1 MKILYIAPLPPPL
14 AGHSL
19 AAKILHDHLQ
29 YSYDVAAVDFNKES
43 FVEGISG
50 IKRLFEVIGIL
61 REIALKKKNADVI
74 YLTISESFAGNVKD
88 IFTYI
93 ICRKNLDR
101 MYIHLHGGSIKRLLW
116 DKYPLLHRINRY
128 FIKKMAGVIISGQS
142 HMEVFADMIDQSR
155 IYSIPNF
162 ALDELFTTDE
172 QINQK
177 FADRE
182 PLRVLYMSNM
192 IDKKGYNELAS
203 AYIALPP
210 ALQSQIKLDFA
221 GRFELETHKS
231 KFLDKIS
238 GFPNMKYHG
247 VVSNEAKRDL
257 FFQAHAFCL
266 PTSFFEG
273 QPISILEAYAAGCV
287 VVTTGQSGILDVF
300 SDKLNGFQL
309 QNGKADAI
317 RNTLEELVKSVDGLH
332 STAQSNA
339 ETARKKYRTEIY
351 NTELTKILKQ
361 QLQSTQETSV
371 RYE

>member
-1 MKILYIAPLPPPL
+1 MKIVYIAPLPPPL

-19 AAKILHDHLQ
+19 AAKVLHDHLQ
-29 YSYDVAAVDFNKES
+29 LSHEVAAVDFNKES

-50 IKRLFEVIGIL
+50 FKRVFEVIGIL
-61 REIALKKKNADVI
+61 REIARKKKNADVI

-88 IFTYI
+88 IFTYM
-93 ICRKNLDR
+93 ICRKKLNR

-116 DKYPLLHRINRY
+116 DKYPLLHKINRF

-142 HMEVFADMIDQSR
+142 HKEVFADMINQSR

-162 ALDELFTTDE
+162 ALDELFATDE

-182 PLRVLYMSNM
+182 PLRILYMSNM

-210 ALQSQIKLDFA
+210 AIQSQIKLDFA
-221 GRFELETHKS
+221 GRFELETQMS
-231 KFLDKIS
+231 EFLEKIA
-238 GFPNMKYHG
+238 GFPNMQYHG
-247 VVSNEAKRDL
+247 MVSHQVKRDL
-257 FFQAHAFCL
+257 FIQAHAFCL

-273 QPISILEAYAAGCV
+273 QPISILEAYASGCV

-300 SDKLNGFQL
+300 TDKLNGFQL

-317 RNTLEELVKSVDGLH
+317 RNTLEDLVKSVDQLRSTGLV
-332 STAQSNA
+332 NA
-339 ETARKKYRTEIY
+339 EIARKKYRTEIY
-351 NTELTKILKQ
+351 NSELAKVLE
-361 QLQSTQETSV
+361 QSLHI
-371 RYE
+371 

>member
-1 MKILYIAPLPPPL
+1 MKIVYIAPLPPPL

-19 AAKILHDHLQ
+19 AAKVLHDHLQ
-29 YSYDVAAVDFNKES
+29 LTHEVAAVDFNKES
-43 FVEGISG
+43 FVEGIRG
-50 IKRLFEVIGIL
+50 FKRVFEVIGIL
-61 REIALKKKNADVI
+61 REITRKKKNADVI

-88 IFTYI
+88 IFTYM
-93 ICRKNLDR
+93 ICRRKLNR

-116 DKYPLLHRINRY
+116 DKYPLLHKINRY

-142 HMEVFADMIDQSR
+142 HMEVFSDMIDQSR

-162 ALDELFTTDE
+162 ALDELFATDE

-177 FADRE
+177 FAVRE
-182 PLRVLYMSNM
+182 PLRVLYISNM

-210 ALQSQIKLDFA
+210 GVQSQIKLDFA
-221 GRFELETHKS
+221 GRFELETQKAE
-231 KFLDKIS
+231 FLEKIA
-238 GFPNMKYHG
+238 GFPNMQYHG
-247 VVSNEAKRDL
+247 MLSNEAKRDL

-287 VVTTGQSGILDVF
+287 VITTGQSGILDVF
-300 SDKLNGFQL
+300 TDKLNGFQL

-317 RNTLEELVKSVDGLH
+317 RNTLEDLVHSADQLH
-332 STAQSNA
+332 STGLANA

-351 NTELTKILKQ
+351 NAELAKVLEQPLHI
-361 QLQSTQETSV
+361 
-371 RYE
+371 

>member
-1 MKILYIAPLPPPL
+1 MKIVYIAPLPPPL

-19 AAKILHDHLQ
+19 AAKVLHDYLQ
-29 YSYDVAAVDFNKES
+29 LSHEVAAVDFNKES

-50 IKRLFEVIGIL
+50 FKRVFEVLGIL
-61 REIALKKKNADVI
+61 KEIARKKKNADVI

-93 ICRKNLDR
+93 ICGEKLNR

-116 DKYPLLHRINRY
+116 DKYPLLYKINRF
-128 FIKKMAGVIISGQS
+128 FIKKMAGVIISGES
-142 HMEVFADMIDQSR
+142 HMEVFSDMIDRKR

-162 ALDELFTTDE
+162 ALDELFATDE
-172 QINQK
+172 QINLK
-177 FADRE
+177 FAEKE

-192 IDKKGYNELAS
+192 IDKKGYNELAT

-210 ALQSQIKLDFA
+210 VIQTRIKLDFA
-221 GRFELETHKS
+221 GRFELETQKTE
-231 KFLDKIS
+231 FLEKIA
-238 GFPNMKYHG
+238 GFPNMQYHG
-247 VVSNEAKRDL
+247 MVSNDAKRDL

-300 SDKLNGFQL
+300 TDQLNGFQL
-309 QNGKADAI
+309 RNGKADAI
-317 RNTLEELVKSVDGLH
+317 LNTLEQLVQSVDRLQSVGL
-332 STAQSNA
+332 SNA
-339 ETARKKYRTEIY
+339 ATARKKYRTEIY
-351 NTELTKILKQ
+351 NTELAKVLEQPLNI
-361 QLQSTQETSV
+361 
-371 RYE
+371 

>member
-1 MKILYIAPLPPPL
+1 MKIVYIAPLPPPL

-19 AAKILHDHLQ
+19 AAKVLHDHLQ
-29 YSYDVAAVDFNKES
+29 LSHEVAAVDFNKES

-50 IKRLFEVIGIL
+50 FKRVFEVIGIL

-88 IFTYI
+88 IITYI
-93 ICRKNLDR
+93 ICRKKLNR

-116 DKYPLLHRINRY
+116 DKYPLLHKINRY

-142 HMEVFADMIDQSR
+142 HMEVFSDMIDLSK

-162 ALDELFTTDE
+162 ALDELFATDE

-182 PLRVLYMSNM
+182 PFRVLYMSNM
-192 IDKKGYNELAS
+192 IDKKGYYELAS
-203 AYIALPP
+203 AYITLPP
-210 ALQSQIKLDFA
+210 AVRSQLKLDFA
-221 GRFELETHKS
+221 GRFELETQKTE
-231 KFLDKIS
+231 FLEKIA

-247 VVSNEAKRDL
+247 MVSNEVKREL
-257 FFQAHAFCL
+257 FLQAHAFCL

-287 VVTTGQSGILDVF
+287 VITTGQSGILDVF
-300 SDKLNGFQL
+300 TDKLNGFQL
-309 QNGKADAI
+309 QNGKVDAI
-317 RNTLEELVKSVDGLH
+317 RNTLEELVKSIDSLQ
-332 STAQSNA
+332 STAMSNA
-339 ETARKKYRTEIY
+339 QTARRKYRTEIY
-351 NTELTKILKQ
+351 NAELAKVLE
-361 QLQSTQETSV
+361 QSL
-371 RYE
+371 YI